1 MNLLVRQNPLLT
13 PFRAHPPITIIIT
26 HQFVFF
32 PFLIGNIDISSVG
45 PPPTS

>member
-1 MNLLVRQNPLLT
+1 MTFVVYYLISVRTPAPL
-13 PFRAHPPITIIIT
+13 PITIIVT